1 LFVSHG
7 LPLSFKQEEIR
18 CWRNRAAIEV
28 LCGNLFPFYEEEN
41 INDTLEDHSMSSSI
55 FESDSELGETSNY
68 IRSKRRVSSELKKY
82 LTAEH

>member
-1 LFVSHG
+1 
-7 LPLSFKQEEIR
+7 
-18 CWRNRAAIEV
+18 
-28 LCGNLFPFYEEEN
+28 
-41 INDTLEDHSMSSSI
+41 MSSSI